1 MFYKALY
8 FFGFMPKLLQ
18 IIILITIGITVTM
31 FFCNIRKSATSIFLF
46 MPSILLTFSH
56 ICERIVRWF
65 GNNTKGGMDFFLGMI
80 LLIFLGYVLGR
91 ITNYNNMFIIST
103 LFVIVCCITQNI
115 FFIALIPIALLLL
128 VITAIK
134 SIISKNFKELL
145 MCIVVGFLALIM
157 PPLGWSFNFAVTAG
171 LVFVAVSLLNLSL
184 VRTVAY
190 TVLAMVLTLLFTP
203 WVAIESVLIIEEG
216 IRCIKYGKV
225 LSFFIAML
233 ANFFAFWVIGV
244 IFNHEIVALA
254 FIILTIII
262 LKVLL

>member
-18 IIILITIGITVTM
+18 IIVLIAIGITVTM
-31 FFCNIRKSATSIFLF
+31 FFSNIRKSATSIFLF

-128 VITAIK
+128 VIGAIK
-134 SIISKNFKELL
+134 SIISKNFKQLL

-157 PPLGWSFNFAVTAG
+157 PPLGWSFSFAVTAG

-254 FIILTIII
+254 FIILAIIV

>member
-18 IIILITIGITVTM
+18 IIVLIAIGITVTM
-31 FFCNIRKSATSIFLF
+31 FFSNIRKSATSIFLF

-65 GNNTKGGMDFFLGMI
+65 GNNTKGGMDFFLGII
-80 LLIFLGYVLGR
+80 LLIILGYILGR
-91 ITNYNNMFIIST
+91 ITNYNSMFIIST
-103 LFVIVCCITQNI
+103 LFVIVCCVTQKI
-115 FFIALIPIALLLL
+115 FLIALIPIALLLL

-134 SIISKNFKELL
+134 SIISKNFKQLL
-145 MCIVVGFLALIM
+145 MCILVGFFALIM

-190 TVLAMVLTLLFTP
+190 TVLAMVLTILFTP
-203 WVAIESVLIIEEG
+203 WVAIEAILIVEQAIRSVSS
-216 IRCIKYGKV
+216 GKV
-225 LSFFIAML
+225 LSFFMAML
-233 ANFFAFWVIGV
+233 ANFFAFWVICL
-244 IFNHEIVALA
+244 IFNQEIVALV
-254 FIILTIII
+254 FIILAIIF
-262 LKVLL
+262 LKFLL

>member
-18 IIILITIGITVTM
+18 IVILITIGITVTM

-103 LFVIVCCITQNI
+103 LFVIVCCVTQNI
-115 FFIALIPIALLLL
+115 FIIALMPIALILL
-128 VITAIK
+128 IISAIK
-134 SIISKNFKELL
+134 SIFARNIKQLL
-145 MCIVVGFLALIM
+145 MCIFVGSLALIM

-190 TVLAMVLTLLFTP
+190 TVLAMVLTILFTP
-203 WVAIESVLIIEEG
+203 WVAIEAILIVEQAIRSVSS
-216 IRCIKYGKV
+216 GKV
-225 LSFFIAML
+225 LSFFMAML
-233 ANFFAFWVIGV
+233 ANFFAFWVICL
-244 IFNHEIVALA
+244 IFNKEIIALV
-254 FIILTIII
+254 FIILAIIV
-262 LKVLL
+262 LKFLL

>member
-18 IIILITIGITVTM
+18 IIVLIAIGITVTM
-31 FFCNIRKSATSIFLF
+31 FFSNIRKSATSIFLF

-65 GNNTKGGMDFFLGMI
+65 GNNTKGGMDFFLGII
-80 LLIFLGYVLGR
+80 LLIILGYILGR
-91 ITNYNNMFIIST
+91 ITNYNSMFIIST
-103 LFVIVCCITQNI
+103 LFVIVCCVTQKI
-115 FFIALIPIALLLL
+115 FLIALIPIALLLL

-134 SIISKNFKELL
+134 SIISKNFKQLL
-145 MCIVVGFLALIM
+145 MCILVGFFALIM

-203 WVAIESVLIIEEG
+203 WVAIEAILIVEQAIRSVSS
-216 IRCIKYGKV
+216 GKV
-225 LSFFIAML
+225 LSFFMAML
-233 ANFFAFWVIGV
+233 ANFFAFWVICL
-244 IFNHEIVALA
+244 IFNQEIVALV
-254 FIILTIII
+254 FIILAIIF
-262 LKVLL
+262 LKFLL